1 MLCSDFNIERMYLQ
15 QQWNAEGP
23 GSPSAP
29 PVPPC
34 PAVFDL
40 VGRENRRRLHTQSM
54 RGLGEGKVLVSVLR
68 LR

>member
-1 MLCSDFNIERMYLQ
+1 MLCSDFNNERMYLQ

-40 VGRENRRRLHTQSM
+40 VGRENRHELHTRSM
-54 RGLGEGKVLVSVLR
+54 RGLGEDKVLVSVLR

>member
-34 PAVFDL
+34 QAVFDP
-40 VGRENRRRLHTQSM
+40 VGRENIHRLHTRSM

-68 LR
+68 L